1 MINFQHVL
9 TGSLLH
15 SLWNSVVLAVV
26 STAIASVTGV
36 FAAYSLSRRR
46 IPFKGPLLLFVLFSS
61 GVPLAIMVIPVYEI
75 FSRFNYLTI
84 LPTAIFLSVTSL
96 PFEIYLMKNFIDA
109 VPTDLEEAAR
119 IESASTF
126 QVLRRVVVPLAMPGI
141 AAASIFGFVN
151 AWGSFVVPLIL
162 ISPAEPAA
170 GADRHLHV
178 LDGAQARVRQHRGL
192 LARVLRAGLHPLRH
206 LRRGCSARDSCSVG
220 ASRADGSD
228 NSRRGRATAR
238 LRVGVIGTGVIGQVM
253 HLHFLRELADRY
265 EIAAVCDVSAAKR
278 RCGGPRLRRAR
289 RVHRL
294 ARDGG
299 ERPRRGPHP
308 HLGQPRADRHRGGA
322 LGAPR
327 LYRKA
332 DVLSR
337 PPRRAR

>member
-1 MINFQHVL
+1 MSGRAPMLPPAAPTQREMPPENPATRRSIARATATHLALTGFGILFVVPMLWLLLASIDSNASWGLEWPHFSLINFHNVL

-109 VPTDLEEAAR
+109 VPRDLEEAAR

-162 ISPAEPAA
+162 ISPA
-170 GADRHLHV
+170 DQRN
-178 LDGAQARVRQHRGL
+178 
-192 LARVLRAGLHPLRH
+192 
-206 LRRGCSARDSCSVG
+206 SV
-220 ASRADGSD
+220 
-228 NSRRGRATAR
+228 
-238 LRVGVIGTGVIGQVM
+238 
-253 HLHFLRELADRY
+253 
-265 EIAAVCDVSAAKR
+265 
-278 RCGGPRLRRAR
+278 
-289 RVHRL
+289 
-294 ARDGG
+294 
-299 ERPRRGPHP
+299 
-308 HLGQPRADRHRGGA
+308 
-322 LGAPR
+322 
-327 LYRKA
+327 
-332 DVLSR
+332 
-337 PPRRAR
+337 